1 MRSSRIVQRTRRGN
15 AQKQFNF
22 LLDVALVNWLEDKFL
37 DAPVEEF
44 GDVEFVFGG
53 ASDGVN
59 PAELAELLAGL
70 AENAENFSVEAELVD
85 AAGESVR
92 GEEDLVGAGRNTESP
107 RSAGGHGSGVG
118 SGLVADCG
126 AGGGGN
132 GNVNGDLAEEFS
144 VGVEDL
150 DAAVA
155 AVGDVDIVLRVGGD
169 AVRSVELA
177 GLVAGC

>member
-1 MRSSRIVQRTRRGN
+1 MRSSRIVQRTRSGN

-22 LLDVALVNWLEDKFL
+22 VLDVGVVNWLEDKFL

-59 PAELAELLAGL
+59 PAELAELLAGF

-92 GEEDLVGAGRNTESP
+92 GEEDLVGAGRDTESP

-118 SGLVADCG
+118 SGLVADGG
-126 AGGGGN
+126 AGRGGDGEANGGGG
-132 GNVNGDLAEEFS
+132 GEFCRGAQS
-144 VGVEDL
+144 PRG
-150 DAAVA
+150 
-155 AVGDVDIVLRVGGD
+155 RGG
-169 AVRSVELA
+169 R
-177 GLVAGC
+177 GG